1 MKERLI
7 VAWHILSTTAI
18 IAFVISYFGLLALI
32 IIGPTNWFSGFVF
45 SWITRYRNRPG
56 IVLIIFAVWALI
68 LLIDFAEEAIRQGRE
83 EDKKR
88 YDRENHIF

>member
-1 MKERLI
+1 MKNRLI
-7 VAWHILSTTAI
+7 MAWRILSTTAI

-45 SWITRYRNRPG
+45 SWITRYQNRPG
-56 IVLIIFAVWALI
+56 IVLIIFAIWFLI
-68 LLIDFAEEAIRQGRE
+68 LLIDFVEHVVQQGKE

-88 YDRENHIF
+88 YDRENFIH